1 MIENE
6 EIIRLLVEG
15 LEQQKIVNSELIALN
30 KEQLERVAAIEERLK
45 KVER

>member
-6 EIIRLLVEG
+6 EIIKLLIEG

-30 KEQLERVAAIEERLK
+30 KEHLERISAIEERLK